1 MIETVRENYR
11 NYTEGDITKAK
22 MARKTQARIGNP
34 PDERYKEIVSG
45 RSLKHCPVTVEDIA
59 NAHAIF
65 GPNRA
70 RLKGAATRQ
79 PVRFTKTIGE
89 RLNPP
94 RDFYRLHKSV
104 TLTADLMF
112 VSGLPFL
119 VTY

>member
-1 MIETVRENYR
+1 
-11 NYTEGDITKAK
+11 

-34 PDERYKEIVSG
+34 PDERCKGIVIV

-59 NAHAIF
+59 NAHAIL

-70 RLKGAATRQ
+70 RLKGVATRQ
-79 PVRFTKTIGE
+79 PVHFTKTMGE
-89 RLNPP
+89 RLKIP

-119 VTY
+119 VTYSKGIKMTTAEYVPGRIS